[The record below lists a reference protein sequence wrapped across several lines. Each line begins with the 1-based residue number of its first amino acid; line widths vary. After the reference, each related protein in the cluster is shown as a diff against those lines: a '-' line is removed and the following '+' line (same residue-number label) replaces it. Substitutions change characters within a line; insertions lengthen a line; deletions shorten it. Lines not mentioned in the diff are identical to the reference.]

1 MRNPNQAGNEEQTG
15 AVDANPPTAPHD
27 TRGPRTKRS
36 ALASRLGPRGARS
49 WPGEPPWAQEVAE
62 AVLAAT
68 PTDDP
73 VSSGPAGRVEAA
85 EPEAEPAGPAD
96 ADAPAVPDLA
106 EDEDEDEDFAASF
119 FWPSAT
125 GDGPAR
131 PWRSLFR

>member
-36 ALASRLGPRGARS
+36 ALASGLGPRGARS
-49 WPGEPPWAQEVAE
+49 WPGEPPWAREVAE

-73 VSSGPAGRVEAA
+73 ASSGAAGRVETAK
-85 EPEAEPAGPAD
+85 PEEEPAGPAD
-96 ADAPAVPDLA
+96 ADDSAVPDLVEE
-106 EDEDEDEDFAASF
+106 EDADFAASF